1 MTLSPKRNCTVLV
14 RRGLISHC
22 IKVAWNAASLV
33 LLALSGCERPVE
45 TATYE
50 VLLTLPHDTTAYT
63 QGLLFHDQ
71 LLWESTG
78 RWSTS
83 ELRLV
88 DPQTGRVIQ
97 SRAVPDSLFGEG
109 LALVDSVLIQLTW
122 KAGRAFVYDPDS
134 LSIQHT
140 FRYDGEG
147 WGLCYDGVHLF
158 MSNGSDSLYRRDPE
172 TFARVGEALQ
182 VTSAGRPVH
191 RLNELE
197 CVADYVW
204 ANVYQEDRIV
214 QIEKATGRVV
224 REVSAFHLRLASGV
238 PNDGNAV
245 LNGIAYAANA
255 DVFFITGKLWPTMY
269 VVRIAED
276 G

>member
-1 MTLSPKRNCTVLV
+1 MTLPPKRHCAVLV
-14 RRGLISHC
+14 RWGLISRC
-22 IKVAWNAASLV
+22 IKVARNAAPLM
-33 LLALSGCERPVE
+33 LLATSGCERPVE

-63 QGLLFHDQ
+63 QGLLFHDR

-78 RWSTS
+78 GWGTS

-88 DPQTGRVIQ
+88 DPQTGRAIQ

-109 LALVDSVLIQLTW
+109 LALADSVLIQLTW
-122 KAGRAFVYDPDS
+122 KAGRAFVYDLDS
-134 LSIQHT
+134 LSIRHT

-147 WGLCYDGVHLF
+147 WGLCYDGAHLF

-172 TFARVGEALQ
+172 TFAQLGEAVQ

-197 CVADYVW
+197 CVGDYIW
-204 ANVYQEDRIV
+204 ANVFREDRIV
-214 QIEKATGRVV
+214 QIARATGRVV
-224 REVSAFHLRLASGV
+224 REVSGVHLRPASGV

-255 DVFFITGKLWPTMY
+255 DVFFITGKLWPKMY
-269 VVRIAED
+269 VVRVVED